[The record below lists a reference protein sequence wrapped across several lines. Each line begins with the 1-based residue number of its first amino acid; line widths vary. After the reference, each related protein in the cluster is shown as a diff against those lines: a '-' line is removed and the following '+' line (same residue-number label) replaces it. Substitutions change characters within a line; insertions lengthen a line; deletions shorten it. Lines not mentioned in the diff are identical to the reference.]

1 MLTRAIHALR
11 VLVWAKPIEMMV
23 SIAFLCVIGVIAGT
37 GTSVLIGQRRHK
49 LALSMRGAFPGL
61 VLLLFCLADW
71 ALLGA
76 LPRLRLS
83 FSEQIAAP
91 LLASVGLRLVILWC
105 LLTASLLT
113 LWRERRRSV
122 TANTRVPRLAP
133 QGTRAPRL
141 APRATRGVAIL
152 FVLANLAFSAV
163 QVDAY
168 VVEPLLVDTTA
179 LHLAFEDLEPG
190 APPVRVVHL
199 SDTHIERSSYREA
212 SVLHKVNA
220 LQPDIIVLTGD
231 YLNLSRLR
239 DPVSAAHFRQ
249 FVSQLRAPYGI
260 YAVRGSVEPTM
271 GSMQWLIEGT
281 HVTWLEQEA
290 RTIDVRGQKVTL
302 IGVACSHRPDV
313 DTARLDDAM
322 TGVPSDAFTLLLY
335 HSPDLI
341 AEAAEWGID
350 LYLGGHT
357 HGGQLRLP
365 FYGAIVTGSSYG
377 KEYESGLH
385 QRDNTTMYISRGIGF
400 EGGGM
405 PRARFLCRPE
415 IVSLE
420 LGGTQ

>member
-1 MLTRAIHALR
+1 MLARAIHTLQ
-11 VLVWAKPIEMMV
+11 VLIWAQPIEMMV

-61 VLLLFCLADW
+61 VLLLFSLADW

-113 LWRERRRSV
+113 LWRERRRGV
-122 TANTRVPRLAP
+122 TAN
-133 QGTRAPRL
+133 
-141 APRATRGVAIL
+141 TRGVAIL
-152 FVLANLAFSAV
+152 FILVNLAFSAV

-179 LHLAFEDLEPG
+179 LSLAYEDLDPG
-190 APPVRVVHL
+190 TSPVRVVHL

-212 SVLHKVNA
+212 SVVQKVNA

-231 YLNLSRLR
+231 YLNLSRLQ

-249 FVSQLRAPYGI
+249 FASQLRAPYGI

-271 GSMQWLIEGT
+271 GSMQWLVEGT

-290 RTIDVRGQKVTL
+290 HTIEVHGQEVTL
-302 IGVACSHRPDV
+302 VGVACSHRPDV
-313 DTARLDDAM
+313 DAARLDKAM
-322 TGVPSDAFTLLLY
+322 ADVPSDAFTLLLY

-365 FYGAIVTGSSYG
+365 FYGAIVTSSMYG
-377 KEYESGLH
+377 KQYEAGLYG
-385 QRDNTTMYISRGIGF
+385 RDGTTLYISRGIGF